1 MHFTE
6 TPVWG
11 GRKGTVMIAGQEK
24 ITWRG
29 VSEIQNLNNCEV
41 RGLERSMG
49 TADRSR
55 NIKEKRQKEEA
66 RLFRNRY
73 LSVSN

>member
-55 NIKEKRQKEEA
+55 NIKEKRAERRGPA
-66 RLFRNRY
+66 
-73 LSVSN
+73 LSEQILVSQ